1 MIFGTKIF
9 QIKCK
14 PLKIQDFLRF
24 SARNLGLH
32 LEHIFKI
39 NKYKEQ
45 NITLLKKTQIL
56 KLLEVIETVQIVPK
70 NLLGCMG
77 WGIKVLMLRPQGIKK
92 MKIKDVLNSPK
103 MKCCKKNIFG
113 NVLKNNLLEEN
124 LKVLCYNYL
133 WFTLWWHTSR
143 MNYEKCDQ

>member
-45 NITLLKKTQIL
+45 NITLLQKTQIL
-56 KLLEVIETVQIVPK
+56 KLLEVIETV
-70 NLLGCMG
+70 
-77 WGIKVLMLRPQGIKK
+77 
-92 MKIKDVLNSPK
+92 
-103 MKCCKKNIFG
+103 
-113 NVLKNNLLEEN
+113 
-124 LKVLCYNYL
+124 
-133 WFTLWWHTSR
+133 
-143 MNYEKCDQ
+143 